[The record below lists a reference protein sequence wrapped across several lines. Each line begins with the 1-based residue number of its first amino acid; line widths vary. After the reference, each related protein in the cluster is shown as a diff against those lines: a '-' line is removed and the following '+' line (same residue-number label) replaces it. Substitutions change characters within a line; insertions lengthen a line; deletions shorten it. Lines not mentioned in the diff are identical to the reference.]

1 MKKVTDMIS
10 SSSRAKG
17 ASLLELKKAEKE
29 LGALFPEEFKA
40 FYAETNG
47 AEFGEWTLFPVATAQ
62 GETLSSD
69 LVSQNQHNRPEN
81 LPADM
86 IIIGENNIGDKL
98 CYRIRKRWMQ
108 EYLFLWIEKNNRLNK
123 YTYLLGEFIET
134 AVRKETSGKPRNI
147 GNFTVESEK
156 LIVTDPCYS
165 AEDTGI
171 QVHLSN
177 VKNGQWTATVS
188 YTDDEVVEKLTA
200 YFAEKK
206 PSGKWHRCDKLIAV
220 DSAQAGIFD
229 AALFGKDEAIPYE
242 VENVYGIRME
252 EEGLKYYV
260 ACSDAVASD
269 DQGGVIPG
277 GAVAMS
283 GYGDGMYE
291 VNVKYNIYKEI
302 VGVMIDFGEEE

>member
-1 MKKVTDMIS
+1 MKKVIDKIS
-10 SSSRAKG
+10 SSSKAKG
-17 ASLLELKKAEKE
+17 VSLLDLKKAEKE
-29 LGALFPEEFKA
+29 LGALFPEEFKDL
-40 FYAETNG
+40 YVETNG

-62 GETLSSD
+62 DGTLSSD
-69 LVSQNQHNRPEN
+69 LVSHNLHNRPEN

-86 IIIGENNIGDKL
+86 IIVGENNIGDKL

-108 EYLFLWIEKNNRLNK
+108 EYLFLWNEKNNRLNK
-123 YTYLLGEFIET
+123 YTSLLSELIET
-134 AVRKETSGKPRNI
+134 TVRKDTNGKPRNM
-147 GNFTVESEK
+147 GDFTVKSGK

-177 VKNGQWTATVS
+177 VKNGRWTATVS

-206 PSGKWHRCDKLIAV
+206 PSGKWHSCDKLIAV

-242 VENVYGIRME
+242 VENVYGIGMD

-291 VNVKYNIYKEI
+291 VYLKYNIHKEI
-302 VGVMIDFGEEE
+302 VGVMIGFGEEE